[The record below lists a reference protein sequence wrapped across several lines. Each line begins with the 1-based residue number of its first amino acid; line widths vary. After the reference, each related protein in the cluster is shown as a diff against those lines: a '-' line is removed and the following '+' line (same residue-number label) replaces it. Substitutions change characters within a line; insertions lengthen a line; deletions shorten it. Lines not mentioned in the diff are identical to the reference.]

1 VLNWRIRIIGSAP
14 EFYPK
19 TALWCVCVCVQA
31 VCSVLVM
38 AVELGLLLVVRKSLC
53 VFLHEVSVCLDHSCG
68 VSAYLIA
75 MDLITSNSENICN
88 TMMMMQQPRHLVI
101 RGKLN
106 PLMGLMLRKMA
117 TPKETIVQIW
127 MNKISTNDDHGTW

>member
-1 VLNWRIRIIGSAP
+1 
-14 EFYPK
+14 
-19 TALWCVCVCVQA
+19 
-31 VCSVLVM
+31 
-38 AVELGLLLVVRKSLC
+38 